1 MESSKVEKAEPAT
14 EGGGSE
20 RSTIEFPYSDIEN
33 AQEVV
38 RGVHAVGGTS
48 CTYEQLAANFGA
60 EPKGGGFRLRVNG
73 AKTYGVIDYER
84 GGTIRITDLGFRMID
99 AAQERAAKVDAFL
112 SVPLFNRVYEE
123 FKGRQL
129 PPQAGL
135 ERSLRGLGVGPKV
148 ADRARQVMLRA
159 AKQAG
164 FMDLQPDRLTLPPI
178 KSEKPPEKKDEN
190 KGAGAGGTGS
200 GGGRHPFIDGLIQT
214 LPAPNTPWSTKDR
227 ANWLNTAANI
237 FKIIYQ
243 SEDSDDIVITVEK
256 GKSNGED
263 LV

>member
-1 MESSKVEKAEPAT
+1 MESQKVEKPEAAAT
-14 EGGGSE
+14 E
-20 RSTIEFPYSDIEN
+20 RSTIEFPYSDIDN
-33 AQEVV
+33 AQEIV
-38 RGVHAVGGTS
+38 RGIHAIGGTA
-48 CTYEQLAANFGA
+48 CTYEQLAAHLNA

-73 AKTYGVIDYER
+73 AKTYGVVDYER
-84 GGTIRITDLGFRMID
+84 GGTIRITDLGYRLID
-99 AAQERAAKVDAFL
+99 TEKERAARVDAFL
-112 SVPLFNRVYEE
+112 SVPLFSKAYEE

-135 ERSLRGLGVGPKV
+135 ERTLRSFGVGAKV

-164 FMDLQPDRLTLPPI
+164 FLELQPDRLTLPPV
-178 KSEKPPEKKDEN
+178 KTEKPADTIKKDEG
-190 KGAGAGGTGS
+190 KGAGTGGTGS
-200 GGGRHPFIDGLIQT
+200 GGGIRHPFIEGLIQT
-214 LPAPNTPWSTKDR
+214 LPAPNTPWSTKER

-243 SEDSDDIVITVEK
+243 SEDSDDITITVEK
-256 GKSNGED
+256 GETTAND